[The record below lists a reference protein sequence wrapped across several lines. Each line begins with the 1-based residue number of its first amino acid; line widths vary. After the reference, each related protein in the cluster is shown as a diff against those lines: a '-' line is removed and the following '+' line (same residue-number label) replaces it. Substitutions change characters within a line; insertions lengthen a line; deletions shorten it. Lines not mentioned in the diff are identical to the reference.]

1 MNIYHDID
9 SSRINPERFIAV
21 IEIEKYGK
29 NKYELDKQTGML
41 ILDRILYTS
50 THYPANYG
58 FIPLTYSEDDDPLDV
73 FVFCSHPI
81 QPMSMVECY
90 PIGAVD
96 MIDSEKKDTKII
108 AVPFGDPQYNT
119 YKEISDMPPHMIEEL
134 MHFLK
139 VYKDLEN
146 KKTKIDAFHDS
157 EYAKTQI
164 KEARANYKIKFKK

>member
-9 SSRINPERFIAV
+9 SSRINPEKFIAV

-108 AVPFGDPQYNT
+108 AVPFGDPQYNN
-119 YKEISDMPPHMIEEL
+119 YREIKDMPPHMIEEL

-146 KKTKIDAFHDS
+146 KKTEIDAFHDS
-157 EYAKTQI
+157 KYAKEQI
-164 KEARANYKIKFKK
+164 KEARENYRHKFKK